1 MSEGREPVRTAT
13 GATVGVTVILT
24 AFFFIARDLGV
35 DFPQDTQAALTGAV
49 VVITAFLA
57 NEWARLRSTSY
68 ASPRLEA
75 GTDVTVTDA
84 DNNALEVVKV

>member
-24 AFFFIARDLGV
+24 AFFFIARDVGV
-35 DFPQDTQAALTGAV
+35 NLPQDTQAAITGVVLALSAV
-49 VVITAFLA
+49 LV
-57 NEWARLRSTSY
+57 NEWARRRSTSY

-84 DNNALEVVKV
+84 DNNAVSVVKV